1 MGVTSVAAPKAASSS
16 TARYSSIARLARRRS
31 VGKLVQAITSGEFQ
45 PGQKLSEAQ
54 LARQLGIS
62 RGPLREALGRLD
74 GRLVMRTPRICV
86 RVINF
91 SYEGLEQL
99 FLIREALEGTAARL
113 VADESARDVL
123 HGRDGISVLVER
135 GLDEHERGIDVRVAG
150 IERGQNADFG
160 GLHCSGSSWPA
171 KSIAQRPGAAE
182 QV

>member
-113 VADESARDVL
+113 VAERMSAAELARLQDL
-123 HGRDGISVLVER
+123 LGAPRQPAGA
-135 GLDEHERGIDVRVAG
+135 GVRVGLSSALAG
-150 IERGQNADFG
+150 S
-160 GLHCSGSSWPA
+160 GLLLHRRSRRA
-171 KSIAQRPGAAE
+171 L
-182 QV
+182 